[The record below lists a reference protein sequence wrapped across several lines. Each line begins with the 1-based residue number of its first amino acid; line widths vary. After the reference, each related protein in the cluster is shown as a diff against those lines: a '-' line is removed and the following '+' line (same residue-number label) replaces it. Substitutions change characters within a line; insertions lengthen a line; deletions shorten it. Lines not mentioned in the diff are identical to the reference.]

1 MIHQAAVWS
10 AIGGDMDGIAILVVS
25 NVVVSQARAK
35 VVIPC
40 IGIHMTP
47 AAARDAA
54 IRMTESAE
62 QLGFTII
69 APTVIMVTDADL
81 AELRNGNTPDFVRR
95 VLRGQSMRD

>member
-10 AIGGDMDGIAILVVS
+10 AIGGDMRGITILVVS
-25 NVVVSQARAK
+25 NVVVSQAE
-35 VVIPC
+35 VLIPR
-40 IGIHMTP
+40 IGIHSTP

-62 QLGFTII
+62 KLGFTII